1 MYTFISFRAIDLF
14 VSARDWPFV
23 YFQKNPRFGKI
34 FISAIIFILYNVYF
48 IGTMVHQ
55 ANQNVEFRYWEF
67 CDGHGL
73 LIIITA
79 MVYFGLF
86 YYNIFIPLFGEKVYN
101 NVFKPVGMLNVKYL
115 IPKNQM
121 SLSDNYYNYSAL
133 KNLYFNPN
141 IIQF

>member
-101 NVFKPVGMLNVKYL
+101 NMFKPVGMFNVKYL
-115 IPKNQM
+115 KIRCN
-121 SLSDNYYNYSAL
+121 SRI
-133 KNLYFNPN
+133 YFHPN